1 MATEPLKTENYRYE
15 RKFFISE
22 LARQAVESIVR
33 LHPAMFSEIYH
44 QRFVNNIYLESPDM
58 KSYSDNIDGSH
69 RRMKLRIRWYGDL
82 FGVIEE
88 PVLELKIKNGLLGRK
103 VSFALSPFSIS
114 EKNFRFGEIIDAVS
128 GSDIPDAVKME
139 FTALEP
145 ILVNRYRRRYYISV
159 DGNYR
164 ITIDSDT
171 VFYRINTHNC
181 SLSHELTDRTNTILE
196 LKYYQDRDHYAS
208 QIASHF
214 PFRMTRSSKYTSGI
228 EKLYAW

>member
-1 MATEPLKTENYRYE
+1 MAIESLKTENYRYE

-22 LARQAVESIVR
+22 LTRQEVESIVR
-33 LHPAMFSEIYH
+33 LHPAIFSEIYH
-44 QRFVNNIYLESPDM
+44 QRFVNNIYLDSPDM
-58 KSYSDNIDGSH
+58 RSYLDNIDGSQ
-69 RRMKLRIRWYGDL
+69 RRMKLRVRWYGDL
-82 FGVIEE
+82 SGIIEK
-88 PVLELKIKNGLLGRK
+88 PILELKIKDGLLGRK
-103 VSFALSPFSIS
+103 VSFALNLFSID
-114 EKNFRFGEIIDAVS
+114 EKSFRFGEIIDAVR
-128 GSDIPDAVKME
+128 GSDIPDLVKME
-139 FTALEP
+139 FAALGP
-145 ILVNRYRRRYYISV
+145 TLLNRYRRRYYISA

-196 LKYYQDRDHYAS
+196 LKYNQNRDHYAR
-208 QIASHF
+208 QITNHF